1 MMSYGEILKMSVEKT
16 RRNMREM
23 GNEWREFPL
32 KSCFDGRY
40 FSDAQQPGRPL
51 SHVFCWTQ
59 GFFAGMAGISYAI
72 TKDESFLNWLR
83 TGYDYFYNKVNRDS
97 LETMH
102 DLGFLYS
109 PYSVFLYRQ
118 TGETRMKELS
128 VKAADEL
135 IKRYVPNGHYIQAW
149 GRMNNRTPDYVDEE
163 LAKDHFFTQSEGLA
177 IIDCM
182 MNLPLLFWAS
192 RETGHP
198 VYANIAKEHIRTT
211 MRHFIRGDGS
221 VNHAYRFS
229 VFDGAPV
236 QPENYCGYATD
247 SWWARG
253 TAWAIYGLAIAYDYT
268 LEPEY
273 FALAERLA
281 LRFVEQVGEDAVP
294 VWDFRLPKETPA
306 IASGNRSAFPWDA
319 SDPNNLTYNK
329 DTSAAAI
336 VVCAIQRMSKH
347 GENAAFERYK
357 RAALESLANRYF
369 NPDKHVNG
377 LLTHSNGRMEYTS
390 YGDYFFMEA
399 LAHETHGLDTCW

>member
-1 MMSYGEILKMSVEKT
+1 MSYGEILNISVEKT

-40 FSDAQQPGRPL
+40 FADAQQPGRPL

-149 GRMNNRTPDYVDEE
+149 GRMNNRTPDYVDDE
-163 LAKDHFFTQSEGLA
+163 LAKNHFFTQSEGLA

-198 VYANIAKEHIRTT
+198 VYANIATEHIRTT
-211 MRHFIRGDGS
+211 IRHFIREDGS
-221 VNHAYRFS
+221 VYHAYRFS
-229 VFDGAPV
+229 VLDGAPV

-253 TAWAIYGLAIAYDYT
+253 AAWAIYGLAIAYDYT
-268 LEPEY
+268 RVPEY
-273 FALAERLA
+273 LALAEQLA
-281 LRFVEQVGEDAVP
+281 LRFAEQAGEEGVP
-294 VWDFRLPKETPA
+294 VWDFRLPEATPA
-306 IASGNRSAFPWDA
+306 IASENRSAFPWDA
-319 SDPNNLTYNK
+319 SDLNNLAYNK

-347 GENAAFERYK
+347 GENAELERFK
-357 RAALESLANRYF
+357 RAALDSLAHRYF
-369 NPDKHVNG
+369 NSDKGVNG